1 MSSNI
6 RQELY
11 DRIRESSKDEVILE
25 EMIRLGFWPRGSG
38 QPSAPEDLIRRN
50 GEIARE
56 LGELYKQQAQWAD
69 PQRALKEMHKQRKRA
84 AMERRKETKLRHA
97 RERHER
103 ALAWAERRNIDV
115 LYLGDGVSGGLSGG
129 AEARATRGEGLPA
142 LANAKALA
150 SAIGVTLAELRFLA
164 YERALSRVSHY
175 QRFLIAKKSGG
186 HRQISAPMP
195 RLKRAQYWVLDNILA
210 KVPVHAAAHGFVPDR
225 SILSNAAP
233 HVGRDV
239 VVNLDLKDFFPT
251 LGWRRVRGKFR
262 GLGYSEAVATLLA
275 LICTEP
281 DVDEVELD
289 GQRLFL
295 RKGER
300 RLPQG
305 APTSPALTNLIC
317 LRLDKRLAG
326 LAAKLGFTYTRYADD
341 MTFSASGEAAERTGT
356 LLKAVGEIVAAEG
369 FAVHPDKTRIM
380 RKHRRQE
387 VTGLVVNARV
397 NVPRDVLRRF
407 RALLH
412 RIDKTGPEGQSWGKG
427 GDVLVAALGFAH
439 FVKMVDAEAG
449 AALVGKADELAR
461 RHSREGAARFA
472 VPTFRAKAAKG
483 EQPAE
488 RWWVPAERNAPKP
501 EPVLAAHL
509 QEQQAPSAQS
519 GGDAAAGGA
528 PVSSIDLLGTRSGS
542 GGTRQAGAAA
552 SGSQR
557 ASASPSP
564 SASPRP
570 AGANAP
576 EPRKFPRLLWII
588 PPMLVA
594 AAAGVPWPVTLG
606 LALGLLIALFA
617 FRASGQK

>member
-1 MSSNI
+1 MSGNI

-25 EMIRLGFWPRGSG
+25 EMIRLGFWPTGTG

-50 GEIARE
+50 GELSRE
-56 LGELYKQQAQWAD
+56 LSELYKQQAQWAD
-69 PQRALKEMHKQRKRA
+69 PARALKEMHKQRKRA

-115 LYLGDGVSGGLSGG
+115 LYLGEGVSGGLTGG
-129 AEARATRGEGLPA
+129 AEARTVQAPGLPP

-150 SAIGVTLAELRFLA
+150 SAIGVPLAELRFLA

-175 QRFLIAKKSGG
+175 QRFLIPKKSGG

-195 RLKRAQYWVLDNILA
+195 RLKRAQYWILDNILA
-210 KVPVHAAAHGFVPDR
+210 KVPVHEAAHGFAPDR

-251 LGWRRVRGKFR
+251 LVWRRVRGKFR

-295 RKGER
+295 RKGQR

-341 MTFSASGEAAERTGT
+341 MTFSASGEAAGRTGT
-356 LLKAVGEIVAAEG
+356 LLKAVQDIVGAEG
-369 FAVHPDKTRIM
+369 FTVHPDKTRIM

-387 VTGLVVNARV
+387 VTGLVVNSSV
-397 NVPRDVLRRF
+397 NVPRDTLRRF

-412 RIDKTGPEGQSWGKG
+412 QIEKTGPEGKRWGKG
-427 GDVLVAALGFAH
+427 GNVLVAALGFAH
-439 FVKMVDAEAG
+439 FVRMVDAEAG
-449 AALVGKADELAR
+449 AALVAKVGALAGRHGVVGPQRFTLPAFRGKAAQ
-461 RHSREGAARFA
+461 
-472 VPTFRAKAAKG
+472 G
-483 EQPAE
+483 EQPLE
-488 RWWVPAERNAPKP
+488 RWWQPAPRETPKP

-509 QEQQAPSAQS
+509 QEQQEARDGANGAARPSTFDVL
-519 GGDAAAGGA
+519 GGRTKPAGA
-528 PVSSIDLLGTRSGS
+528 SQP
-542 GGTRQAGAAA
+542 GAAA
-552 SGSQR
+552 SGARS
-557 ASASPSP
+557 
-564 SASPRP
+564 
-570 AGANAP
+570 
-576 EPRKFPRLLWII
+576 
-588 PPMLVA
+588 
-594 AAAGVPWPVTLG
+594 AAAGPRTAEAPPPRAAEAPRQPWFSKRWWNILIWVGVAATLVRLPWP
-606 LALGLLIALFA
+606 LALSLVVVGAIAFLA
-617 FRASGQK
+617 IRAWGRK